1 MHCPFNNK
9 NCKKRNQ
16 KIFLDLGKL
25 PRVDILLSKKDLK
38 ALTLEENKK
47 LPK

>member
-9 NCKKRNQ
+9 NCKKKNQ

-25 PRVDILLSKKDLK
+25 PRVDVLLSKQDLK
-38 ALTLEENKK
+38 KKK
-47 LPK
+47 LLNL